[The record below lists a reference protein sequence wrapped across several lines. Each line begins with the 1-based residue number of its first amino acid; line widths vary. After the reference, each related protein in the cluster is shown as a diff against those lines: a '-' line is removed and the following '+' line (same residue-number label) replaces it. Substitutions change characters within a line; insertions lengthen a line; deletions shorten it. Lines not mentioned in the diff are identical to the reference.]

1 MGKRLRVLVGLS
13 GGVDSSVTALLLNRA
28 GFDVRCVFMK
38 NWDPLDELGNDSA
51 TLSGEGGCKQQ
62 KEDWMSAELVARR
75 LSLPLHSVDF
85 TREYWENVFT
95 PLLSGLTKGVTPN
108 PDMNCN
114 RFIKFGAF
122 RRYAIEEM
130 GFDCIATGHYAQIS
144 PPIVDPLRPLPIE
157 HDVRLQQ
164 QQQQQQHQLLG
175 TNKEKVSLNR
185 HLLLPRLFSSIDAA
199 KDQSDFLSTVNA
211 QDLCRVILPIGG
223 YTKQRVRSIAME
235 AGLTTAKRKDS
246 YGICFVGKRP
256 FADFVRGYLPPLKK
270 AKFIDVRTGTE
281 VEGRGGRG
289 GETDISNNIESV
301 RQPIDIETLTIGQC
315 AKIPG
320 AKYKWYVCATRFGE
334 EKGEEE
340 GGGGGGYHN
349 EYNVAWVV
357 NQENHPA
364 LFSTSAVVSV
374 IDFNFISRLSLD
386 SKNGGSA
393 AVFARAMEYAN
404 ERRKV
409 VDKGATN
416 LKRGDSSSFLDS
428 DTKLDIKLEH
438 PSSPPHH
445 PRKDDCFV
453 DELSKWLQ
461 STDSLFSSSR
471 LTERIPSMRVAFRD
485 RHKYEDQLNL
495 ADATIVRNDEWIEAC
510 KKLLKPPSVDDNNYS
525 DKRKEKKE
533 FKWIYD
539 KVVSSVKPKDSYVGL
554 THLADTETTSASSD
568 LVLVLRFDTP
578 RRAVTKGQVLVL
590 YDPSQ
595 TENKAPPGIEYV
607 ECVESKDALDN
618 SETTNGYKW
627 AGAGLECIGGGPI
640 LAVGPSL
647 HSMNNIPKE
656 ELR

>member
-13 GGVDSSVTALLLNRA
+13 GGVDSSVTALLLQRA

-38 NWDPLDELGNDSA
+38 NWDPLDELGRDSS
-51 TLSGEGGCKQQ
+51 LSGEGGCKQQ

-85 TREYWENVFT
+85 TREYWEKVFT
-95 PLLSGLTKGVTPN
+95 PLLSGLKNGVTPN
-108 PDMNCN
+108 PDMTCN

-144 PPIVDPLRPLPIE
+144 PPIADPLRSLPIE

-164 QQQQQQHQLLG
+164 EQQQHQLLD
-175 TNKEKVSLNR
+175 TNNEKVSFNR
-185 HLLLPRLFSSIDAA
+185 PLLLPRLFSSIDAT

-211 QDLCRVILPIGG
+211 QDLCRVILPLGG

-256 FADFVRGYLPPLKK
+256 FADFIRGYLPPLKS
-270 AKFIDVRTGTE
+270 AKFIDVRTGKE
-281 VEGRGGRG
+281 VVGRGGRG
-289 GETDISNNIESV
+289 GETETSNNIEPV
-301 RQPIDIETLTIGQC
+301 RQSIDIETLTIGQC

-334 EKGEEE
+334 EEGEE
-340 GGGGGGYHN
+340 GGDHN

-364 LFSTSAVVSV
+364 LFSTSAAVSV
-374 IDFNFISRLSLD
+374 NDFNFISRLSSLD
-386 SKNGGSA
+386 SKNDGSA
-393 AVFARAMEYAN
+393 VLARAMEYAN
-404 ERRKV
+404 ERRKG

-416 LKRGDSSSFLDS
+416 LITGGSSSFLDS
-428 DTKLDIKLEH
+428 DITLDIKLEY
-438 PSSPPHH
+438 PSSHPPG
-445 PRKDDCFV
+445 KDDCFI
-453 DELSKWLQ
+453 DELSKWL
-461 STDSLFSSSR
+461 SSDNLYSSSR

-485 RHKYEDQLNL
+485 RHKYENQLNL
-495 ADATIVRNDEWIEAC
+495 ADATIVHKDEWIEAC
-510 KKLLKPPSVDDNNYS
+510 KKLLKPPSVDNNNN
-525 DKRKEKKE
+525 KRKEKKE
-533 FKWIYD
+533 FTWIYD
-539 KVVSSVKPKDSYVGL
+539 KVVSSVKSKVSSVGI
-554 THLADTETTSASSD
+554 TPLADTKTTSIGSD

-607 ECVESKDALDN
+607 ESKDTLDN
-618 SETTNGYKW
+618 SETANCNKW

-647 HSMNNIPKE
+647 HSMNIPKE